1 MFDHLAKTP
10 ITVQCQATT
19 LFVSLELSKS
29 RWLVTVS
36 APGSAKFS
44 KYSVTGGDAAELL
57 QLLERLQGAVAQR
70 LGAPVAIAV
79 IAEAGLDGFW
89 LHRLLC
95 QRGLASYIVD
105 PASIAVPRRYRRA
118 DRCCRHVC
126 ERSR

>member
-10 ITVQCQATT
+10 ITVQPQAST

-89 LHRLLC
+89 LHWLLSETRTSNPSGWMRLT
-95 QRGLASYIVD
+95 
-105 PASIAVPRRYRRA
+105 
-118 DRCCRHVC
+118 
-126 ERSR
+126 